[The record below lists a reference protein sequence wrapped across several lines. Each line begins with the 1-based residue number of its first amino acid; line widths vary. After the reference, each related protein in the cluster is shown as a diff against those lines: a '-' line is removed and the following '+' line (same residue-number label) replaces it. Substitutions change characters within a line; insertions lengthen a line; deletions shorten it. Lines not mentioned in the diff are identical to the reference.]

1 MEAAPGRPAP
11 EFQVKIGCLLSN
23 YIFCLAKSININNS
37 PYLGNLEAH
46 LIYLEA
52 HAGLQQLRPAGNPG
66 IDLEVT
72 QNMLSCMSKY
82 SFVRIR
88 ISILVSKIIYCTWRP
103 LEANQVQIWRSYP
116 NKPIFRH
123 T

>member
-1 MEAAPGRPAP
+1 M
-11 EFQVKIGCLLSN
+11 
-23 YIFCLAKSININNS
+23 
-37 PYLGNLEAH
+37 
-46 LIYLEA
+46 IYLEA
-52 HAGLQQLRPAGNPG
+52 HAGLKQLRPAGNPG
-66 IDLEVT
+66 TDLEVT
-72 QNMLSCMSKY
+72 HNMHSCMFKY

-88 ISILVSKIIYCTWRP
+88 ISILVSKIIYCTWRQ